1 MHEKIIAVA
10 QTSAQIRLNINIAKT
25 KMLRANTPSN
35 AMLNM
40 EGKEIEVVENFTYL
54 VV

>member
-25 KMLRANTPSN
+25 KMLGANTPTN

-40 EGKEIEVVENFTYL
+40 EGKEIEVVENFTFL

>member
-25 KMLRANTPSN
+25 KILRANTPSN
-35 AMLNM
+35 ATLNK
-40 EGKEIEVVENFTYL
+40 EGKEIEVVENFTFL

>member
-25 KMLRANTPSN
+25 KMLGANTPSN

-40 EGKEIEVVENFTYL
+40 EGKEIEVVENFTFL

>member
-25 KMLRANTPSN
+25 KMLRANTQSN

-40 EGKEIEVVENFTYL
+40 EGKEIEVVENFTFL